1 MISKDEG
8 LGATLKA
15 LRKWK
20 KFSLSLFSD
29 LTGLSKSYTSEV
41 ENGKKQISLK
51 VIRLYSEYTE
61 VPVSVIFLIH
71 EKVTN
76 TDISISDV
84 SISEIRGMADK
95 ELAKRSL
102 REHLS

>member
-20 KFSLSLFSD
+20 KFSLSRLSD
-29 LTGLSKSYTSEV
+29 LSGLSKSYISEV

-51 VIRLYSEYTE
+51 VIRLYSEYAE

-71 EKVTN
+71 EKVTK
-76 TDISISDV
+76 TDINISDV
-84 SISEIRGMADK
+84 AITEIKGVAAKVLANRG
-95 ELAKRSL
+95 LC
-102 REHLS
+102 EHLG